1 MKDTFIK
8 RDFSLII
15 KTCFIIISMIFVLP
29 SIIYLIKNGTI
40 LGFKNY
46 YNFFI
51 DEGKNKILSTTL
63 YIIIL
68 LSLSA
73 IYLYFINKKDCFK
86 SIKQLLIYVAGVSII
101 FLAMI
106 PWHSSDI
113 FYYMGVGELNS
124 IYGQNPYYETI
135 KEYGTKNPEVIE
147 KDTIMKQGYINYW
160 ANTTVV
166 YGPIAQL
173 IFSSITKISFK
184 NVDVCILIFKIINII
199 VHILNCYLI
208 YKITKKLKFSIIYG
222 LNPYI
227 LIEFFGMVHND
238 IIIIFLVLLS
248 LYFLLKRKQILPSV
262 VFLALASGIKYFTL
276 LLLPV
281 IILYYYKDEESIL
294 KRILK
299 CIQYGLLFIGI
310 IMLEYLI
317 YFKDTT
323 IFTAMMVQTERYCK
337 SFYAGLYSIA
347 LKNKK
352 VAFNIFRKTYLI
364 GEICKF
370 TRNTMFAIFAII
382 YIKFC
387 IDMLLSK
394 KIKLQKVLRKYGFCL
409 LLFIMS
415 LSNFQQWYLLWLF
428 ACMPWQRPNKIRD
441 IIGLSLASE
450 LGNTIYMFK
459 EESYKYD
466 AYFIFIIAIIFI
478 IWKICTNKNT
488 FLLTHRKQNDK
499 LYT

>member
-8 RDFSLII
+8 RDFSLILKI
-15 KTCFIIISMIFVLP
+15 YFIIISLLFVVP
-29 SIIYLIKNGTI
+29 SMVYLINNSSI

-51 DEGKNKILSTTL
+51 DNGQNKILSTMI
-63 YIIIL
+63 YIIIFI
-68 LSLSA
+68 SLSA
-73 IYLYFINKKDCFK
+73 IYLFFINKKEAFK
-86 SIKQLLIYVAGVSII
+86 NIKGLLQYVACVSVI
-101 FLAMI
+101 FLIMI

-124 IYGQNPYYETI
+124 VYGQNPYYETI
-135 KEYGTKNPEVIE
+135 KEYVTKNPEVIE

-166 YGPIAQL
+166 YGPIAQI
-173 IFSSITKISFK
+173 IFSLITKISFK
-184 NVDVCILIFKIINII
+184 NIDICIILFKLLNVII
-199 VHILNCYLI
+199 HLLNCYLI
-208 YKITKKLKFSIIYG
+208 FRITKKMKFSIIYG

-227 LIEFFGMVHND
+227 LMEFIGMVHND
-238 IIIIFLVLLS
+238 IIVVFFILLS
-248 LYFLLKRKQILPSV
+248 LYFLLKKKRIIPSIA
-262 VFLALASGIKYFTL
+262 FLAIATGIKYFTIL
-276 LLLPV
+276 MLP
-281 IILYYYKDEESIL
+281 IIVLYYFKDEDKIF
-294 KRILK
+294 KRILR
-299 CIQYGLLFIGI
+299 CLQYGLIFMVI
-310 IMLEYLI
+310 ITLEYVF
-317 YFKDTT
+317 YFKDTK
-323 IFTAMMVQTERYCK
+323 ILTAMLVQTDRYCK

-347 LKNKK
+347 LKNQKI
-352 VAFNIFRKTYLI
+352 VFIIFRKTYLI

-428 ACMPWQRPNKIRD
+428 ACMPWQRPNTIRN

-459 EESYKYD
+459 VENYKYD
-466 AYFIFIIAIIFI
+466 AYFIFIIAVLFI
-478 IWKICTNKNT
+478 IWKVCTNKNT
-488 FLLTHRKQNDK
+488 FLLTRRKQNDK

>member
-1 MKDTFIK
+1 MKETFLKRNIK
-8 RDFSLII
+8 LII
-15 KTCFIIISMIFVLP
+15 KILFIIISIVFLLP

-51 DEGKNKILSTTL
+51 DEGQNKILSTTL

-124 IYGQNPYYETI
+124 VYGQNPYYETI
-135 KEYGTKNPEVIE
+135 KEYGTNNPEALE

-184 NVDVCILIFKIINII
+184 NVDLCLLLFKLLNII

-208 YKITKKLKFSIIYG
+208 YKITRKLKFSIIYG

-238 IIIIFLVLLS
+238 IIIVFLVLLS
-248 LYFLLKRKQILPSV
+248 LYFLLKKKQILPSV

-281 IILYYYKDEESIL
+281 IILYYYKDEESII

-299 CIQYGLLFIGI
+299 CIQYGLIFIGI

-323 IFTAMMVQTERYCK
+323 IFTAMMVQTDRYCK
-337 SFYAGLYSIA
+337 SFYAGLYSFA

-352 VAFNIFRKTYLI
+352 IIYNIFGKQYLI
-364 GEICKF
+364 GEICEF
-370 TRNTMFAIFAII
+370 TRNTMFAVFAII

-387 IDMLLSK
+387 IDMLLCK
-394 KIKLQKVLRKYGFCL
+394 EIKIQKVLRKYSFCL

-415 LSNFQQWYLLWLF
+415 LSNFQQWYLMWLF
-428 ACMPWQRPNKIRD
+428 ATLPWQKPNTIRN
-441 IIGLSLASE
+441 IIGLSIASE

-459 EESYKYD
+459 VESYKYD
-466 AYFIFIIAIIFI
+466 AHFVIIIAIIFI
-478 IWKICTNKNT
+478 IWKICTNYNLKDNINLSIDRT
-488 FLLTHRKQNDK
+488 NDE
-499 LYT
+499 

>member
-1 MKDTFIK
+1 MNETFLK
-8 RDFSLII
+8 RNISLLL
-15 KTCFIIISMIFVLP
+15 KMLFIFISIVFVLP

-51 DEGKNKILSTTL
+51 DDGKHKILSTTVYL
-63 YIIIL
+63 IIFI
-68 LSLSA
+68 SLSS
-73 IYLYFINKKDCFK
+73 IYLYFINKKDSFK
-86 SIKQLLIYVAGVSII
+86 NIKQLIIYVAGVSII
-101 FLAMI
+101 FIAMI

-124 IYGQNPYYETI
+124 TYGQNPYYETI
-135 KEYGTKNPEVIE
+135 KKYGTQNQEVIE

-173 IFSSITKISFK
+173 VFSAITKISFK
-184 NVDVCILIFKIINII
+184 NVDICIVLFKLINII
-199 VHILNCYLI
+199 FHILNCYLI
-208 YKITKKLKFSIIYG
+208 YKITKKIKFSIIYG

-227 LIEFFGMVHND
+227 LMEFLGMVHND
-238 IIIIFLVLLS
+238 IIIVFLVLLS
-248 LYFLLKRKQILPSV
+248 LYFLLKKKKILPCV
-262 VFLALASGIKYFTL
+262 IFLALATGIKYFTL

-281 IILYYYKDEESIL
+281 VILYYYKDEKSIL

-299 CIQYGLLFIGI
+299 CIQYGLIFIVTI
-310 IMLEYLI
+310 ILEYLV
-317 YFKDTT
+317 YFKDAT
-323 IFTAMMVQTERYCK
+323 ILTAMMVQTDRYCK
-337 SFYAGLYSIA
+337 SFYAGIYSIA
-347 LKNKK
+347 LKKEKK
-352 VAFNIFRKTYLI
+352 VFIVFGKIYLI
-364 GEICKF
+364 GVICKNI
-370 TRNTMFAIFAII
+370 RNIMLGIFAIT

-387 IDMLLSK
+387 IDLLLTK
-394 KIKLQKVLRKYGFCL
+394 KIKIQKTLRKYSFCL

-428 ACMPWQRPNKIRD
+428 ATIPWQKPNILRD

-450 LGNTIYMFK
+450 IGNTIYMFK

-466 AYFIFIIAIIFI
+466 AHFVFIIAMLFI
-478 IWKICTNKNT
+478 IWKICTNKKKKSIDIKA
-488 FLLTHRKQNDK
+488 LK
-499 LYT
+499 